1 MRLHRGHKD
10 KTFDEATGAV
20 NKEWK
25 QMAKL
30 AIKIRE
36 NRGSPVWIEEQE
48 KKFTGIFKR
57 LLEDPIEEV
66 RKESR

>member
-1 MRLHRGHKD
+1 MRLHRGHSD
-10 KTFDEATGAV
+10 KTFDEATGSV

-25 QMAKL
+25 RMAKL
-30 AIKIRE
+30 ALTIRE
-36 NRGSPVWIEEQE
+36 GRGNPIWLEEQE

-57 LLEDPIEEV
+57 LLEDPIDEV